1 VTLGVVDTATLA
13 KIRPGDEVQV
23 DNSNFLAAQTY
34 HRHQIPGPGYPVWN
48 QFLKP
53 DGTPLYPQRP
63 KLLGPLFTQGAS
75 GAVPTGRFEGK
86 MIIVESL
93 WDREA
98 WPWGAEWYRQL
109 ANANT
114 SGASEDRIRI
124 WMTDRALHGD
134 SSKQEV
140 PTQTVSYL
148 GVLHQAL
155 RDLAA
160 WVENGVPPPASTVY
174 RVADGE
180 VMVPSTANARRGIQ
194 PVVTLTANGAVHAD
208 VIVGQPVRFVGTI
221 ELPRGTGSLIA
232 ANWDFDGSGKFA
244 LASPIPERSTR
255 LKVQISYTFTS
266 PGTYFPVLRGVSQRT
281 PDSTAFARVSN
292 LGRVR
297 VVVHGARR
305 RGR

>member
-1 VTLGVVDTATLA
+1 
-13 KIRPGDEVQV
+13 
-23 DNSNFLAAQTY
+23 
-34 HRHQIPGPGYPVWN
+34 
-48 QFLKP
+48 
-53 DGTPLYPQRP
+53 
-63 KLLGPLFTQGAS
+63 
-75 GAVPTGRFEGK
+75 
-86 MIIVESL
+86 
-93 WDREA
+93 
-98 WPWGAEWYRQL
+98 
-109 ANANT
+109 
-114 SGASEDRIRI
+114 
-124 WMTDRALHGD
+124 MTDRALHGD

-160 WVENGVPPPASTVY
+160 WVENGVAPPARTVY
-174 RVADGE
+174 RVADGQ

-208 VIVGQPVRFVGTI
+208 VIVGQPVKFVGTI
-221 ELPRGTGSLIA
+221 ELPRGTGTLIA

-244 LASPIPERSTR
+244 LASHIPERSTR